1 MNAAPLI
8 FAINPGSTSTKI
20 ALFAGSRCR
29 FDIEVRHDA
38 AELARC
44 ATIIAQDEIRRPALA
59 KALADRG
66 VEVESIDIFMARGG
80 LLRPVPS
87 GIYLIGERML
97 DDLRSCKYGQHAC
110 SLGAILAAEMAG
122 ACGKKAYIADP
133 PVVDELS
140 DEARLSG
147 HPEIPRRSTF
157 HALSQKAAARTVA
170 AKLGKDYRKCNLI
183 VAHMGGG
190 ISVGAHRKGRVI
202 DVNNGLDGEGPFT
215 PERTGSLPL
224 LPFFHWATDRKL
236 TLQQVYKAVTR
247 HGGLLAHLGTNDC
260 RVIEDKAAAGDA
272 KFARVYDAFIY
283 GIARQIG
290 AMAAALEGKVDA
302 IVLTGGVV
310 RGPLLVRKLKRAI
323 GFIAPVHLVVK
334 NSEMAALASAALDLH
349 RGLQKARLY

>member
-8 FAINPGSTSTKI
+8 FAINPGSTTTKI
-20 ALFAGSRCR
+20 ALFRGNRCR
-29 FDIEVRHDA
+29 FDIEVKHDA
-38 AELARC
+38 AKLARC
-44 ATIIAQDEIRRPALA
+44 ATVISQDDLRRAALTEALA
-59 KALADRG
+59 QRG
-66 VEVESIDIFMARGG
+66 VAVESIDIFMARGG

-87 GIYLIGERML
+87 GVYEINERML

-110 SLGAILAAEMAG
+110 NLGAILAAEMAG

-140 DEARLSG
+140 DDARLSG
-147 HPEIPRRSTF
+147 HPDIPRRSTF
-157 HALSQKAAARTVA
+157 HALSQKAAARVVA
-170 AKLGKDYRKCNLI
+170 ARLGKDYRKCNLI

-190 ISVGAHRKGRVI
+190 ISVGAHRKGRVV

-224 LPFFHWATDRKL
+224 LTFFHWAMDRKL
-236 TLQQVYKAVTR
+236 SLQQVYKVVTR
-247 HGGLLAHLGTNDC
+247 HGGLLAHLGTYDC
-260 RVIEDKAAAGDA
+260 RIVEDKAAAGDA

-283 GIARQIG
+283 GIAKQIG
-290 AMAAALEGKVDA
+290 AMAAALAGKVDA

-310 RGPLLVRKLKRAI
+310 RGPMFVRKLKRAI

-334 NSEMAALASAALDLH
+334 NSEMAALIAAGMDLH
-349 RGLQKARLY
+349 RGLQKASLY

>member
-1 MNAAPLI
+1 MNSAPLI
-8 FAINPGSTSTKI
+8 FVINPGSTSTKI
-20 ALFAGSRCR
+20 ALYSGSRCR
-29 FDIEVRHDA
+29 FDIEIKHDT
-38 AELARC
+38 AELAKC
-44 ATIIAQDEIRRPALA
+44 PTIIAQDEIRRLALA
-59 KALADRG
+59 KALADQG
-66 VEVESIDIFMARGG
+66 VRVESIDIFIARGG
-80 LLRPVPS
+80 LLRPVPA
-87 GIYLIGERML
+87 GVYPVDERML

-110 SLGAILAAEMAG
+110 NLGAILAAEMAG

-140 DEARLSG
+140 DPARLTG

-170 AKLGKDYRKCNLI
+170 AKLGKNYQKCNLI

-190 ISVGAHRKGRVI
+190 ISVGAHRKGRVV

-224 LPFFHWATDRKL
+224 LPFFRWATDLKL
-236 TLQQVYKAVTR
+236 SLQQVYKIVTR

-260 RVIEDKAAAGDA
+260 RIIEDKVSAGDP
-272 KFARVYDAFIY
+272 KFTKVYDAFIY
-283 GIARQIG
+283 GLAKQIG

-310 RGPLLVRKLKRAI
+310 RGPLFVRKVRRAV
-323 GFIAPVHLVVK
+323 GFIAPVYVVIK
-334 NSEMAALASAALDLH
+334 NSEMSALASAAFNMH
-349 RGLQKARLY
+349 RGLQKTSLY